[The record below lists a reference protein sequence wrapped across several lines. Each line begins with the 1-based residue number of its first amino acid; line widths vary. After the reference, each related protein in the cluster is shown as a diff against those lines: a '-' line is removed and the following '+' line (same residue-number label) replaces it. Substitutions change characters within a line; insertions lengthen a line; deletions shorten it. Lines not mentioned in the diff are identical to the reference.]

1 MTTTPKAV
9 PMQLFGSFTS
19 PFVRHLRVV
28 LEETGLDFEFVETD
42 YAQSAAKSPAQR
54 VPFLQDGDV
63 QLTDSTS
70 ILKHL
75 RDKAGQP
82 VFADTDN
89 LELYCLANTCL
100 DTAINLFLLEREGLS
115 SNSNS
120 YLQRQAARI
129 QSTLKTLEAR
139 HWPSE
144 IQWDDGHI
152 RLACFL
158 DWAIYRNRLDF
169 SGYPNLL
176 KFLAE
181 AAKQPSFIATAPP
194 AA

>member
-1 MTTTPKAV
+1 
-9 PMQLFGSFTS
+9 MQLFGSFTS

-28 LEETGLDFEFVETD
+28 LAETGLDFEFVETD

-54 VPFLQDGDV
+54 VPFLQDGNV

-82 VFADTDN
+82 FFVDTAS

-100 DTAINLFLLEREGLS
+100 DTAINLFLLEREGLNS
-115 SNSNS
+115 DSNS

-129 QSTLKTLEAR
+129 QSTLKTLETR
-139 HWPSE
+139 QWPSE

-169 SGYPNLL
+169 SAYPNLL
-176 KFLAE
+176 AFLAH
-181 AAKQPSFIATAPP
+181 AQKQPSFVATAPP

>member
-1 MTTTPKAV
+1 MNTNA
-9 PMQLFGSFTS
+9 MQLFGSFTS

-28 LEETGLDFEFVETD
+28 LAETGLDFEFVETD

-82 VFADTDN
+82 FFADTQS

-100 DTAINLFLLEREGLS
+100 DTAINLFLLEKEGLS
-115 SNSNS
+115 SDSNG
-120 YLQRQAARI
+120 YLKRQAARI
-129 QSTLKTLEAR
+129 QTTLQSLEDR
-139 HWPSE
+139 PWPAQIE
-144 IQWDDGHI
+144 WHDGSI